1 MEREPSGEEPG
12 PSSSPQGPPGFLHR
26 AQLQS
31 KKKKAKEERQHH
43 PKKRRLEWISTGT
56 VYRPPPSRDLHHRLL
71 KLESEKKTAEEE
83 CERLRHRL
91 SMPEWEK
98 KAAKEKE
105 EERRRLIERLYLL
118 EFDPA
123 VRPTFESNP
132 MRKRSSSLDL
142 LPPNLSELRVVL
154 LGNSSSERMKVT
166 DFLRSAS
173 EGVTGISSNDCWK
186 YEFKIKERD
195 VHFID
200 PKDLLVRKVSQ
211 AEVEEDVQTAQRLS
225 APGAH
230 VLLLVLQPEDFT
242 EDQKEKLCSV
252 LRLFGERSFDHSL
265 ILISTP
271 TEESPGFMEEFRKH
285 PPLKDLIRMCK
296 YRYLWFKDLE
306 VEELLT
312 RFDQIVK
319 ENDGEH
325 LKP

>member
-1 MEREPSGEEPG
+1 MENEPSGEEPG
-12 PSSSPQGPPGFLHR
+12 PSSSPPKGPP
-26 AQLQS
+26 
-31 KKKKAKEERQHH
+31 E
-43 PKKRRLEWISTGT
+43 KR
-56 VYRPPPSRDLHHRLL
+56 
-71 KLESEKKTAEEE
+71 
-83 CERLRHRL
+83 
-91 SMPEWEK
+91 
-98 KAAKEKE
+98 AAKEKE
-105 EERRRLIERLYLL
+105 EERRRDIVELDCL
-118 EFDPA
+118 ESGRTKRA
-123 VRPTFESNP
+123 SVESDP
-132 MRKRSSSLDL
+132 MRKRSSSLDP
-142 LPPNLSELRVVL
+142 PPNISELRVVL
-154 LGNSSSERMKVT
+154 LGNSSSERMKVK
-166 DFLRSAS
+166 DLLLSAS
-173 EGVTGISSNDCWK
+173 EGVTETSSNDCWK
-186 YEFKIKERD
+186 YEFKIEEKD
-195 VHFID
+195 IHVIN
-200 PKDLLVRKVSQ
+200 PKDLLGPDVSQ

-271 TEESPGFMEEFRKH
+271 REESPGFMEFRKH

-312 RFDQIVK
+312 RFDQIVR